1 MQSLKGRKEENVVHG
16 AEADTLSMLHLNLC
30 VSENWRCRVTAEST
44 NSLQASVLWEQAV
57 NPSVRGKEVA
67 LAGTYT
73 GGMLYFSRSVPPLP
87 LMRKDF
93 G

>member
-30 VSENWRCRVTAEST
+30 VSESWRRHVTAEST
-44 NSLQASVLWEQAV
+44 NSLRAPVLWERAV
-57 NPSVRGKEVA
+57 NPSVRGKAVA
-67 LAGTYT
+67 LAGTHT
-73 GGMLYFSRSVPPLP
+73 GGMLYFSRSVPLLP
-87 LMRKDF
+87 LVRKDF